1 MTGGRDAATPR
12 LRLVPDE
19 VLRPTPTGP
28 GLTLPA
34 QPVPLVGR
42 QPELTQVCDLLLRP
56 EVRLLTLTGPGGS
69 GKTRLAFAVADA
81 LLEQRLVDAALL
93 VDLSPIVD
101 PTLVLSTIADA
112 LEVRE
117 LPGQG
122 LLESVRLSLQHRRV
136 LLLVDNFEQVLAAAP
151 ETLPP
156 LLASCPGLKLLVTS
170 REPVHLRW
178 EQEFPLAPLRTP
190 SLASPLPAL
199 DELAAIPSVSLFVDR
214 ARAARPD
221 FQLTAANAVAV
232 AEICVRLDGL
242 PLAIELA
249 AAHVRLLSPEA
260 IRVRL
265 DSRLDLLVGG
275 PLDAPLRHRTL
286 RHAID
291 WSVSLLPDA
300 ERELFRQLGVFSG
313 GWSLDSAAAVAGE
326 QAALNGLSHL
336 VQASLVVANDHGAEP
351 RFRLLDTLRA
361 YALEQLAVSGELA
374 EARGRHAEHFLALAE
389 TAEPQL
395 TGPDQQTWLG
405 RLRGERDNLREAV
418 RWLVDDVGGEA
429 GLRITSALWRFWES
443 MGNTT
448 EGQRWLE
455 AALERGQ
462 DASPAARARALVRAC
477 SLARQRGQFDRA
489 VELGEASRALR
500 EQIGDRR
507 GMASSI
513 QNVGLVAEQRG
524 DLARASELYAES
536 RAIFEELDDW
546 RGVAA
551 SLNNIGNIAC
561 ALGEFAR
568 STEFAERAREIHRRL
583 GNTEGLASSVGN
595 IGRAAALSGDLALA
609 EQCVSESLS
618 IFQQLDNRPSIA
630 LQLANL
636 SFVAFKRGL
645 LELAIDRA
653 HQALR
658 IYGELGERS
667 RNVAT
672 VFHTLAAVELES
684 GAAERAGCLLA
695 VSDGITRALG
705 GRRDPVE
712 EEAFASLRGRL
723 VAALGET
730 RFNTIWASGRELP
743 LREAV
748 DLALATVAPVE
759 PPADHVRVVPG
770 GLTRRE
776 REVAA
781 LVADGLSNREIAEKL
796 VISERTAEGHVE
808 RIRDKL
814 GVRSRTHVARWAMEH
829 GLR

>member
-1 MTGGRDAATPR
+1 
-12 LRLVPDE
+12 
-19 VLRPTPTGP
+19 
-28 GLTLPA
+28 LTRIC
-34 QPVPLVGR
+34 V
-42 QPELTQVCDLLLRP
+42 LLLRP
-56 EVRLLTLTGPGGS
+56 EVRLLTLTGTGGC
-69 GKTRLAFAVADA
+69 GKTRLAFAVTEA
-81 LLEQRLVDAALL
+81 LLEQRVVDDALL
-93 VDLSPIVD
+93 VDLSPVID
-101 PTLVLSTIADA
+101 PSLVLSTIADA
-112 LEVRE
+112 LGVRE

-151 ETLPP
+151 ETLAP

-190 SLASPLPAL
+190 TLSRPLPAL
-199 DELAAIPSVSLFVDR
+199 GDLAAIPSVSLFVDR
-214 ARAARPD
+214 ARSVRPD
-221 FQLTAANAVAV
+221 FQLTAENATAV

-249 AAHVRLLSPEA
+249 AAHVRLLSPESMRA
-260 IRVRL
+260 RL
-265 DSRLDLLVGG
+265 DTGLDLLVGG
-275 PLDAPLRHRTL
+275 PLDAPFRHRTL

-300 ERELFRQLGVFSG
+300 ERALFRKLGVFSG
-313 GWSLDSAAAVAGE
+313 GSSLGSTASVAGE
-326 QAALNGLSHL
+326 QAALNGTSHL
-336 VQASLVVANDHGAEP
+336 VQASLVIADDTGGEP

-361 YALEQLAVSGELA
+361 YALEQLATSGELA

-389 TAEPQL
+389 SAEPHL
-395 TGPDQQTWLG
+395 TGPDQQTWLV

-429 GLRITSALWRFWES
+429 GLRITSALWRFWEGIGS
-443 MGNTT
+443 AT

-455 AALERGQ
+455 AALERGRE
-462 DASPAARARALVRAC
+462 ASPAARARALVRAC
-477 SLARQRGQFDRA
+477 SLARQRGDYDRA
-489 VELGEASRALR
+489 EELGEASRALR

-524 DLARASELYAES
+524 DLARAGELYAES

-568 STEFAERAREIHRRL
+568 AMELAEQACEIQRRL
-583 GNTEGLASSVGN
+583 GNTDGLASSAGN
-595 IGRAAALSGDLALA
+595 IGRAAIFIGELALA
-609 EQCVSESLS
+609 EQRVSESLF

-645 LELAIDRA
+645 LELALDRA

-667 RNVAT
+667 RDVAT
-672 VFHTLAAVELES
+672 VFQTLAAVELES
-684 GAAERAGCLLA
+684 GAPERATCWLS
-695 VSDGITRALG
+695 VSDGTTRALG
-705 GRRDPVE
+705 GRRAPLE
-712 EEAFASLRGRL
+712 EVAFASLQARL
-723 VAALGET
+723 VAALGEA
-730 RFNTIWASGRELP
+730 RFAQIWANGRELP
-743 LREAV
+743 LREVV
-748 DLALATVAPVE
+748 DLAVAPVAPVTPVE
-759 PPADHVRVVPG
+759 PPADRVAHA

-776 REVAA
+776 REVAG
-781 LVADGLSNREIAEKL
+781 LVAHGLTNREIAEKL

-814 GVRSRTHVARWAMEH
+814 GVRSRTQVARWAIENGVH
-829 GLR
+829 

>member
-1 MTGGRDAATPR
+1 
-12 LRLVPDE
+12 
-19 VLRPTPTGP
+19 
-28 GLTLPA
+28 
-34 QPVPLVGR
+34 VPLLGR
-42 QPELTQVCDLLLRP
+42 QPELTHVCALLHRP

-69 GKTRLAFAVADA
+69 GKTRLAFAVADD
-81 LLEQRLVDAALL
+81 LLEQRVVDEALL
-93 VDLSPIVD
+93 VDLSAIVD
-101 PTLVLSTIADA
+101 PSLVLSTIGDA
-112 LEVRE
+112 LGVRE

-122 LLESVRLSLQHRRV
+122 LLDSVRLSLRHRRV

-151 ETLPP
+151 ETLAP
-156 LLASCPGLKLLVTS
+156 LLASCPDLKLLVTS

-190 SLASPLPAL
+190 TLAPPPAL

-214 ARAARPD
+214 AHAARPD
-221 FQLTAANAVAV
+221 FRLTAANAAAV

-249 AAHVRLLSPEA
+249 AAQVRLLSPES

-265 DSRLDLLVGG
+265 DTPFDLLVGG

-286 RHAID
+286 RQAID

-300 ERELFRQLGVFSG
+300 ERALFRQLGVFAG
-313 GWSLDSAAAVAGE
+313 GSSLRSIAVVAGE
-326 QAALNGLSHL
+326 QAAQNGMSHL
-336 VQASLVVANDHGAEP
+336 VQASLVTACDDGGER

-361 YALEQLAVSGELA
+361 YALEQLTASDELA

-429 GLRITSALWRFWES
+429 GLRITSALWRFWEG
-443 MGNTT
+443 MGSAT

-455 AALERGQ
+455 AALDQGQ
-462 DASPAARARALVRAC
+462 DASLALRARALVRAC
-477 SLARQRGQFDRA
+477 SLARQRGEYARA
-489 VELGEASRALR
+489 EELGEASRSLR

-507 GMASSI
+507 GVASSI

-524 DLARASELYAES
+524 DLARASELYAAS
-536 RAIFEELDDW
+536 HAIFEALNDW

-568 STEFAERAREIHRRL
+568 ATQLAERAREIYRRL
-583 GNTEGLASSVGN
+583 GNTEALASSVAN
-595 IGRAAALSGDLALA
+595 IGRAAGYMGDLALA
-609 EQCVSESLS
+609 EQLVSESLS
-618 IFQQLDNRPSIA
+618 VFQQLDNRPSIA

-645 LELAIDRA
+645 LELATDRA
-653 HQALR
+653 HQSLR

-667 RNVAT
+667 RDVAW
-672 VFHTLAAVELES
+672 VLQTLAAVELES
-684 GAAERAGCLLA
+684 GAIERAACWLS
-695 VSDGITRALG
+695 VSDGMTRALG
-705 GRRDPVE
+705 VRRAALE
-712 EEAFASLRGRL
+712 EEAFASMRVRL
-723 VAALGET
+723 VAALGAT
-730 RFNTIWASGRELP
+730 RLARIWANGRELP
-743 LREAV
+743 LREVV
-748 DLALATVAPVE
+748 DLALAPVAPVE
-759 PPADHVRVVPG
+759 PVEPVEPLEDNVVRA

-776 REVAA
+776 REVAG
-781 LVADGLSNREIAEKL
+781 LVAHGLTNREIAEKL

-814 GVRSRTHVARWAMEH
+814 GVRSRTQVARWAIEN
-829 GLR
+829 GLSE